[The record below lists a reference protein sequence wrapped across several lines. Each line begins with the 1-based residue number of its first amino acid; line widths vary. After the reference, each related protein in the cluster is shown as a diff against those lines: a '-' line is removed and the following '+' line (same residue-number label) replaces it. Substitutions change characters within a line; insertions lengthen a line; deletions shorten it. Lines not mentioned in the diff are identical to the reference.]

1 MVNGGVQISQ
11 LQSLIRLSKY
21 LSCYDFRSELKELSR
36 KYGAHERAIRK
47 YISEMR
53 KARIPATPITVWGA
67 FGLEYG
73 VMLVEGG
80 VGPDVARKLYSAM
93 PYLRLVRVL
102 FRGVQEVETMI
113 IVNAPRGK
121 VGEALEVIAAE
132 LGESRRILVSEEC
145 SALPVYTCPLLGVT
159 RVEPSSLAGEKLE
172 EWEEKGYRE
181 ALATLRSRLPSP
193 VGLGIAF
200 AVLLDAEP
208 LAQRQ
213 EIVNKSVVRELAVRE
228 GVDWLGALVRRYGK
242 RLGMLYDAFSATRV
256 IGRVVVWGLNDS
268 APILLAG
275 KAEHAA
281 LIHLL
286 ASAYGLTNGIL
297 VCEEGVYTT
306 VPARMDVVRVL
317 RYLRAQGVDVVFV
330 EEGYRFPLR
339 LSLWDEKR
347 SAWLWPPSI

>member
-47 YISEMR
+47 YVSEMR
-53 KARIPATPITVWGA
+53 RARIPASPIIVWGA

-73 VMLVEGG
+73 VMLIKGSVKPE
-80 VGPDVARKLYSAM
+80 VARKLYSMM
-93 PYLRLVRVL
+93 PYLRLIRVL
-102 FRGVQEVETMI
+102 FRGVQETESMI
-113 IVNAPRGK
+113 IVNAPHGR
-121 VGEALEVIAAE
+121 VGEALEIIAAE
-132 LGESRRILVSEEC
+132 LGESSRIITSEKC
-145 SALPVYTCPLLGVT
+145 SALPIYTCPLLSVT
-159 RVEPSSLAGEKLE
+159 RVEPSSLAGEKLG

-181 ALATLRSRLPSP
+181 ALAVLRSRLPSP
-193 VGLGIAF
+193 IGLGIAF

-213 EIVNKSVVRELAVRE
+213 EIVNKNVVKELAVRE
-228 GVDWLGALVRRYGK
+228 GAEWLSTVVRRYGK

-275 KAEHAA
+275 RVEHAP

-317 RYLRAQGVDVVFV
+317 RYLRGQGVDVVFV
-330 EEGYRFPLR
+330 EEGYRFPIR
-339 LSLWDEKR
+339 IRLWDEKKG
-347 SAWLWPPSI
+347 AWLWPPSI